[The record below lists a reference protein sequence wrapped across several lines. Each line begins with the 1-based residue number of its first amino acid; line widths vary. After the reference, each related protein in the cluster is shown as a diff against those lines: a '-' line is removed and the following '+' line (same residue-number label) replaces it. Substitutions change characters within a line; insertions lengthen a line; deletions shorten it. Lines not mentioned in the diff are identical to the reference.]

1 MKSIPHVP
9 IVNALLR
16 TTAARAVT
24 GDCESAF
31 YAKVARGLM
40 TKPIKINSRTT
51 ALPVRE
57 VEAINAARIRGAS
70 EAEIMALVQQLH
82 ADRSKAA

>member
-1 MKSIPHVP
+1 MNSTLHVP
-9 IVNALLR
+9 IVHALMR
-16 TTAARAVT
+16 TAAARAVT

-31 YAKVARGLM
+31 YAKVAGGLM
-40 TKPIKINSRTT
+40 TKPIKINSRAT

-70 EAEIMALVQQLH
+70 DAEIKALVAQLH

>member
-1 MKSIPHVP
+1 MNSTPHIPVVH
-9 IVNALLR
+9 ALMR
-16 TTAARAVT
+16 TKAARAVT

-31 YAKVARGLM
+31 YAKVAGGLM
-40 TKPIKINSRTT
+40 TKPIKINSRAT

-70 EAEIMALVQQLH
+70 DAEIKALVAQLH
-82 ADRSKAA
+82 ADRCKAA

>member
-1 MKSIPHVP
+1 MKFNQPIP
-9 IVNALLR
+9 IANALMR
-16 TTAARAVT
+16 TAAARAVM
-24 GDCESAF
+24 GDVESAF
-31 YAKVARGLM
+31 YAKVAGGLI

-70 EAEIMALVQQLH
+70 EDEIKALVSRLH

>member
-1 MKSIPHVP
+1 MKFTPHIPTT
-9 IVNALLR
+9 NALMR
-16 TTAARAVT
+16 TAAVRAVT

-31 YAKVARGLM
+31 YAKVAGGLM
-40 TKPIKINSRTT
+40 TKPIKINSRAT

-70 EAEIMALVQQLH
+70 EDEIKALVSRLH
-82 ADRSKAA
+82 ADRANAS